1 MEETPFNHVEPWVL
15 MLNRLSTKDLFGK
28 CLSRLPGLANISEFV
43 NPGLSVP
50 KTELTSFLSSNQVNR
65 LSELHWQQFLYDS
78 SSPAT
83 NFHVYSVTFLQ
94 TLKCQLNIGFLF
106 FAPYM
111 GKMEIM

>member
-28 CLSRLPGLANISEFV
+28 YLGRFPGLANISEFV
-43 NPGLSVP
+43 NPGSSVP
-50 KTELTSFLSSNQVNR
+50 KTELTSFLSSNQGNR
-65 LSELHWQQFLYDS
+65 LSELDWQHFLYDS

-83 NFHVYSVTFLQ
+83 NFLIYSVTFLQ
-94 TLKCQLNIGFLF
+94 TLKSQLNIGFLF
-106 FAPYM
+106 FVLYM